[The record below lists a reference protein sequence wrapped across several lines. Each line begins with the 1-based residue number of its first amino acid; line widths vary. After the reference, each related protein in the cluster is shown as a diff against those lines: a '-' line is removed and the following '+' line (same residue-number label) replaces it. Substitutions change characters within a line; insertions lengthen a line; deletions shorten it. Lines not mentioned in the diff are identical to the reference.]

1 MLRLY
6 LRQRRKG
13 AAAFLLCC
21 AVFLG
26 CFVLFEVPWRA
37 AAYAGAL
44 CAFLLLLFLIPDYLD
59 FRRRHRCLQRLLT
72 TPETAAD
79 ALPEPGGPL
88 EADYASLIRA
98 LRDDRLRREGVM
110 GRRYDAMVEYYTVWA
125 HQIKTPIAAM
135 RLLLQ
140 QEPDAPRT
148 RAVSEEL
155 QKIEQYVEMVLC
167 YLRLSADS
175 TDFVLRTCDLDAIV
189 RQAVRRYAAQFITK
203 KLRLDYEPLRRTVL
217 TDEKWLLF
225 VVEQVLSNAVK
236 YTRQGGVSIYLEE
249 PKTLCIRDTGVGIDP
264 ADLPRIF
271 ELGFTG
277 ENGRRDKRAT
287 GIGLGLSRRILQKL
301 GHGISAESTPG
312 VGTTVRIALDQA
324 PLEVE

>member
-1 MLRLY
+1 MVRLY

-13 AAAFLLCC
+13 AAAFLLCA
-21 AVFLG
+21 AVYL
-26 CFVLFEVPWRA
+26 CCLVLFEVPWRA

-44 CAFLLLLFLIPDYLD
+44 CAFLLLLFLIPDYLG

-72 TPETAAD
+72 MPETAAD
-79 ALPEPGGPL
+79 ALPDPVDPI
-88 EADYASLIRA
+88 EADYAALIRA
-98 LRDDRLRREGVM
+98 LRDDRLRRESVL

-175 TDFVLRTCDLDAIV
+175 TDFVLRTCDLDAVV

-203 KLRLDYEPLRRTVL
+203 KLRLDYEPLHCTVL

-225 VVEQVLSNAVK
+225 VVEQVLSNALK
-236 YTRQGGVSIYLEE
+236 YTRQGGVSIYLEA

-301 GHGISAESTPG
+301 GHGISAESAPG